1 MPCWSKEELIAAREY
16 VYPELDEKELCRRYY
31 LLGGVVRGVL
41 TSYEQHVNQFK
52 QLQLKTHSEHSS
64 FINSVKKVSYT
75 YGSTEANLGDV
86 QEYPHRIFHYGVNS
100 ERFKVERIFI
110 ASEWLK
116 KRLAYRKRD
125 EIRREYVENKKTIPP
140 FSQSALGNLFERFVI
155 GMWSISTKD
164 RYHELYIKN
173 KSGDII
179 GRCGTIPVGV
189 MYKTPS
195 DLIRLIKDKIKTISD
210 YGSDYTHILLPSIE
224 QYPALDFVVFDCKV
238 KQESSNQNN
247 IVQNE
252 KEITLTLIQTTIN
265 AAKKGKRCSFT
276 I

>member
-1 MPCWSKEELIAAREY
+1 M
-16 VYPELDEKELCRRYY
+16 
-31 LLGGVVRGVL
+31 
-41 TSYEQHVNQFK
+41 
-52 QLQLKTHSEHSS
+52 
-64 FINSVKKVSYT
+64 
-75 YGSTEANLGDV
+75 
-86 QEYPHRIFHYGVNS
+86 NS

-140 FSQSALGNLFERFVI
+140 FSQSGLDNLFERFVI
-155 GMWSISTKD
+155 GMWSISTED
-164 RYHELYIKN
+164 QYNELYIKN
-173 KSGDII
+173 ASGDII

-195 DLIRLIKDKIKTISD
+195 DLITLIKDKVKKVSD

-224 QYPALDFVVFDCKV
+224 QYPALDFVVFDYKE
-238 KQESSNQNN
+238 KKESSNQKS
-247 IVQNE
+247 IIYK

-265 AAKKGKRCSFT
+265 AAKKVKDNLLEFNELFNMKDITKIELILITDNDIKLDITKVWPKDKSKFAKWIPISRVEKINT
-276 I
+276 N